1 ALCASI
7 YEMITCTKTPSS
19 KERQSLDTLVSP
31 SARGV
36 YISPICDAAIM
47 NGLALNPDER
57 IKNATDL
64 YYFLYV
70 YGRDVN
76 ATPEGM
82 KKKIKDSSTKVII
95 DKIKRE
101 SLRRKNNRNAFVA
114 IVIITL
120 LGCGIILVGQLGK
133 ILKKDD
139 GPIIITDVNG
149 EKDSEITVED
159 LESYREDFYTYINSE
174 RDKQG
179 TGDVDVYYQFE
190 NVANECIEELTKMSC
205 NTTEEWNAQI
215 TACVTEK
222 MSDAGIT
229 NTGWLVLPY
238 TTDFSIGQ
246 AYKDATANIL
256 AINGD
261 AIGAIDLMNCSKIGI
276 SIGVHGDGTI
286 FIIFIYK

>member
-1 ALCASI
+1 
-7 YEMITCTKTPSS
+7 MITCTKTPSS